1 MRPSPPAS
9 RCTERGVLRP
19 RRCGGPQRARLA
31 SWTTSLRTL
40 SWREEVHEA
49 LLHEG
54 RSAADDS
61 EDAVADRAL
70 VPALDRAHAS
80 LDRAQALDRILDP
93 HRQAEQDETE
103 PVAEVAGEGLIQRPQ
118 VERHERVDLVDLVAA
133 IAQVPPHGAGDGR
146 DDDVVDRGVER
157 VPGPLHGRQR
167 HRRPRDAVGHL
178 RLALQGA
185 ARVRAGEQELREH
198 AGVSFRPCARGSGR
212 DRGAAVSRRLRVR
225 ACARAESAALAGR
238 ASAATR
244 EPRPASGDA
253 PGANSTGSP
262 SVSVSESI
270 TRPRAMPSAIAWCM
284 RTSSAH
290 PLP

>member
-1 MRPSPPAS
+1 M
-9 RCTERGVLRP
+9 
-19 RRCGGPQRARLA
+19 
-31 SWTTSLRTL
+31 
-40 SWREEVHEA
+40 
-49 LLHEG
+49 
-54 RSAADDS
+54 
-61 EDAVADRAL
+61 
-70 VPALDRAHAS
+70 PALDRAHAS

-198 AGVSFRPCARGSGR
+198 AGVSFDRVREALGAIGVQQHLDAFVCERVAASLNEREKSVKGSTVLVLGVSYKR
-212 DRGAAVSRRLRVR
+212 DVDDVRESPALDILRLLESRGARVGYNDPNVPELQLNGTTLQSQDLLPAVRRADVVVIVTDHTAYRYPEIVEAARVVVDTR
-225 ACARAESAALAGR
+225 N
-238 ASAATR
+238 ATK
-244 EPRPASGDA
+244 GIH
-253 PGANSTGSP
+253 SP
-262 SVSVSESI
+262 KI
-270 TRPRAMPSAIAWCM
+270 IK
-284 RTSSAH
+284 
-290 PLP
+290 L